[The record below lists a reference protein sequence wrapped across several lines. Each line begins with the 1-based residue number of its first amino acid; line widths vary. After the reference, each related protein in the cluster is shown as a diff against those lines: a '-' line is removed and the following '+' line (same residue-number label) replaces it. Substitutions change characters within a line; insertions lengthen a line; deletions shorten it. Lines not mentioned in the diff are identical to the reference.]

1 MRKHYY
7 IIGKVYGV
15 QKLLKIKK
23 KNNKSIAVV
32 ECIYCHKIKE
42 ILPYLLFNKK
52 YNSCICQTKK
62 VNGLSSSK
70 IYSIYHNMKYR
81 CYNKNHPEFHN
92 YGGKGIKVDDQWLGN
107 NGFNNFYD
115 WSMQNGYKEGLS
127 IDRINSERNYS
138 PDNCRWIPLSENVS
152 YSNRKQHRFAN
163 KGRYYGISPDEIY
176 YEFDNASEF
185 ARTHNLKG
193 DNVRQVANGQKK
205 THKGWRFGFLSEKCT
220 DYRKH
225 R

>member
-32 ECIYCHKIKE
+32 KCIYCHKIKE

-81 CYNKNHPEFHN
+81 CYNKNHTEFHN

-107 NGFNNFYD
+107 NGFNNFFKGF
-115 WSMQNGYKEGLS
+115 WSFIWFLILCTLIFYQLIITFFFPLRWNICILLIEIFLLFFILY
-127 IDRINSERNYS
+127 RIIWPY
-138 PDNCRWIPLSENVS
+138 
-152 YSNRKQHRFAN
+152 
-163 KGRYYGISPDEIY
+163 
-176 YEFDNASEF
+176 
-185 ARTHNLKG
+185 
-193 DNVRQVANGQKK
+193 
-205 THKGWRFGFLSEKCT
+205 
-220 DYRKH
+220 
-225 R
+225 